1 MSFAKSMNPP
11 AGFDAVLTRTETAA
25 ALRVSLPTVDRLIK
39 AGRLSVSRV
48 NRTILVDPDSV
59 RALLPKRA

>member
-1 MSFAKSMNPP
+1 MSFAKSSNPP
-11 AGFDAVLTRTETAA
+11 AGFEVVLTRTETAA

-48 NRTILVDPDSV
+48 NRTILVDPESV